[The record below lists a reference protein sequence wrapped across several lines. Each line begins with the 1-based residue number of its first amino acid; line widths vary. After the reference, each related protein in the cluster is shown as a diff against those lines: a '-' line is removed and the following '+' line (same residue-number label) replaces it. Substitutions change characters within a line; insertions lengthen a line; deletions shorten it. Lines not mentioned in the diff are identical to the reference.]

1 MAANYNNSAW
11 FYDKLSR
18 LIYGKAL
25 VKAQVYLLASIPPG
39 SKILIVGGGTGWIL
53 EEIAKVHSTG
63 LKITYVEVAVNMMA
77 LSKKRNTANNEI
89 NFINDAVENVSL
101 TAGYD
106 VVITPFLFDNFTEEN
121 LQKIFDHIHQGLKPG
136 GVWLNTDFRLTGKWW
151 QRILLTSMI
160 LFFRT
165 VCRIEATKLP
175 GIEQCFAKQD
185 YMTIKQKTF
194 FGDFI
199 LSTVYKQA

>member
-18 LIYGKAL
+18 LIYGKSL
-25 VKAQVYLLASIPPG
+25 VKAQVYLLDSIPPG
-39 SKILIVGGGTGWIL
+39 CKILIVGGGTGWIL
-53 EEIAKVHSTG
+53 EEIAKVHSAG

-77 LSKKRNTANNEI
+77 LSKKRNTANNEV

-121 LQKIFDHIHQGLKPG
+121 LQKIFDHIHQSLKPG

-151 QRILLTSMI
+151 QRILLKSMI